1 MKSDKR
7 IPFFLITRHLVRC
20 NKWTLLLIVF
30 LMAIAFINLVFIN
43 SLFNGVIESN
53 NEQLINTKTG
63 NIMIVPTRG
72 QDFIGNAD
80 ETVRKVERARGVK
93 DAAPETELKSSLEFN
108 LAKGDYTTTAIDPVQ
123 EERVTTVSRKM
134 SEGSYLKP
142 GDREGIIIGQ
152 EVAGQENKKTQ
163 PLSFGHVR
171 VGDTLTVVV
180 GNDRL
185 DFKVRGVFDTKFSG
199 TDDRAF
205 ITREGLER
213 IAPRTGGMATDIIVK
228 IRKTG
233 NEQVVIGQLKAL
245 GVEGIYF
252 TWQQAAGRLAS
263 VTDSFV
269 TINALLTVVG
279 YFIAAV
285 TIFIIMYV
293 DITHKRQEIGILRA
307 VGVKSYLIGTTF
319 VLQTIVYSFLGV
331 ALGTAMYFGI
341 IFPYFQA
348 YPFRIPIGDVTLSVS
363 PADFVTR
370 SLAVVLVAI
379 LSGLIPAIIGLRTK
393 ILDAILGR

>member
-7 IPFFLITRHLVRC
+7 IPFFLITRHLARC

-30 LMAIAFINLVFIN
+30 LLSIAFINLVFIN

-53 NEQLINTKTG
+53 NEQIINTKTG
-63 NIMIVPTRG
+63 NIMVVPPRG
-72 QDFIGNAD
+72 RDFIENSGD
-80 ETVRKVERARGVK
+80 VVGKVEQAMGVK
-93 DAAPETELKSSLEFN
+93 DAAPETELKSGLEFKGS
-108 LAKGDYTTTAIDPVQ
+108 KGDYATTAIDPAQ
-123 EERVTTVSRKM
+123 EKRVTTVSRKM
-134 SEGSYLKP
+134 TEGSYLKP
-142 GDREGIIIGQ
+142 GDREGIIIGK
-152 EVAGQENKKTQ
+152 EVAGEENGKTQ
-163 PLSFGHVR
+163 PLSFGRVR
-171 VGDTLTVVV
+171 VGDTLTVVK
-180 GNDRL
+180 GDNRHE
-185 DFKVRGVFDTKFSG
+185 FKVRGVFNTKFSG

-205 ITREGLER
+205 ITREALER
-213 IAPRTGGMATDIIVK
+213 IAPGSGGKATDIVVK
-228 IRKTG
+228 TRETGDEQAVIR
-233 NEQVVIGQLKAL
+233 QLKAL
-245 GVEGIYF
+245 GVEGMYF
-252 TWQQAAGRLAS
+252 TWQQAAGKLAS

-348 YPFRIPIGDVTLSVS
+348 YPFSIPIGDVTLSVS
-363 PADFVTR
+363 PADFVSR
-370 SLAVVLVAI
+370 GLSVIFVGI